1 MPLAGYHKRMHLTD
15 VHLIGIYLT
24 SVHLTGVYCGR
35 DKGMSNGRLY
45 DREGMAMMES
55 QSLETRFG

>member
-1 MPLAGYHKRMHLTD
+1 MHLTD